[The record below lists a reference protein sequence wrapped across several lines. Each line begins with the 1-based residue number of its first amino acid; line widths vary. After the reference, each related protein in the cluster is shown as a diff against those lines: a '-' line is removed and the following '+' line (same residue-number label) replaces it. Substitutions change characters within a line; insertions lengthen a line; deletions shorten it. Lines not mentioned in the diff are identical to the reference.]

1 MHVALVEP
9 EIPPNTGSI
18 ARLCAATET
27 PLHLIG
33 KLGFTIDDKHLKR
46 AGLDYW
52 PWVDVTQH
60 ADWERFRAAVP
71 GRRLGFSA
79 RATRPY
85 TAIAFAPGDVLVFRY
100 RRAMVAKHAG
110 IMATPTTMIHALE
123 GAAVCEISLSSWWR
137 RHLAAA
143 FAFPVVSDPPGLTPQ
158 HALSLPPRLV
168 SPHLNQPVC
177 EAASLK

>member
-1 MHVALVEP
+1 MRVALVEP

-33 KLGFTIDDKHLKR
+33 RLGFTIDDKQLKR

-60 ADWERFRAAVP
+60 ADWEQFRAAVP
-71 GRRLGFSA
+71 GRRIGFSA

-85 TAIAFAPGDVLVFRY
+85 TAIAFEPDDVLVF
-100 RRAMVAKHAG
+100 G
-110 IMATPTTMIHALE
+110 
-123 GAAVCEISLSSWWR
+123 CETRGLPPAIKDE
-137 RHLAAA
+137 LAADLYMI
-143 FAFPVVSDPPGLTPQ
+143 PI
-158 HALSLPPRLV
+158 V
-168 SPHLNQPVC
+168 SPHVRSLNLATAVAIVVY
-177 EAASLK
+177 EARRQLGL

>member
-18 ARLCAATET
+18 ARLCAATGT

-33 KLGFTIDDKHLKR
+33 RLGFSIDDKHLKR

-52 PWVDVTQH
+52 PYVDLHQH
-60 ADWERFRAAVP
+60 PDWATFSATLP

-85 TAIAFAPGDVLVFRY
+85 TAVEFQAGDILVF
-100 RRAMVAKHAG
+100 G
-110 IMATPTTMIHALE
+110 
-123 GAAVCEISLSSWWR
+123 CETRGLPPSIKAE
-137 RHLAAA
+137 LAAELYTI
-143 FAFPVVSDPPGLTPQ
+143 PIT
-158 HALSLPPRLV
+158 
-168 SPHLNQPVC
+168 SPHVRSLNLATAVAIVLY
-177 EAASLK
+177 EARRQIELPRATRESVTR

>member
-33 KLGFTIDDKHLKR
+33 RLGFSIDDKQLKR

-52 PWVDVTQH
+52 PYVDVHRHT
-60 ADWERFRAAVP
+60 DWRAFAAAVP

-85 TAIAFAPGDVLVFRY
+85 TAIAFAPGDVLVF
-100 RRAMVAKHAG
+100 G
-110 IMATPTTMIHALE
+110 
-123 GAAVCEISLSSWWR
+123 CETR
-137 RHLAAA
+137 
-143 FAFPVVSDPPGLTPQ
+143 G
-158 HALSLPPRLV
+158 LPPAIKDELADDLYAIPIA
-168 SPHLNQPVC
+168 SPYVRSLNLATAVAVVLY
-177 EAASLK
+177 EARRQLGLR

>member
-18 ARLCAATET
+18 ARLCAATGT

-33 KLGFTIDDKHLKR
+33 RLGFSIDDKHLKR

-52 PWVDVTQH
+52 PYVDVRQH
-60 ADWERFRAAVP
+60 LDWESFAAGVP

-85 TAIAFAPGDVLVFRY
+85 TAIAFEPGDVLVFGCETR
-100 RRAMVAKHAG
+100 G
-110 IMATPTTMIHALE
+110 LP
-123 GAAVCEISLSSWWR
+123 AAIKTE
-137 RHLAAA
+137 LAADLYA
-143 FAFPVVSDPPGLTPQ
+143 IPIT
-158 HALSLPPRLV
+158 
-168 SPHLNQPVC
+168 SPHVRSLNLATAVAVVLY
-177 EAASLK
+177 EARRQLLI